1 MTILDLGFYS
11 LALGLM
17 GASFLFLS
25 LKNPV
30 HVLLS
35 FSLIILQIS
44 SLMMLLGATLVGLL
58 FALFYTTLMVIFLVF
73 YMVTQNHGGKNIPP
87 LSSRYKG
94 IAFLV
99 AIILGGQILFMLVYK
114 VNYLFLDSPQSLERL
129 DASPH
134 ALGEILYGDY
144 PLFVIYLGIL
154 FFTGFLGI
162 ILMISP
168 KKLKIQKQ
176 TSLEKIN
183 RDSNSIELRDLKF
196 KPEIEERQ
204 IQREV

>member
-154 FFTGFLGI
+154 FFYRVLGDYFNDQ
-162 ILMISP
+162 S
-168 KKLKIQKQ
+168 
-176 TSLEKIN
+176 
-183 RDSNSIELRDLKF
+183 
-196 KPEIEERQ
+196 
-204 IQREV
+204 